1 MELDLQPTDLLDLQV
16 GIHKEPIMIYQY
28 HFDFKDEK
36 VLQSD
41 LQKNI
46 RGTIPVIEDAYMV
59 LSETF
64 QLSYPWIPASDRE
77 IRYLSNLPFSK
88 ENHDISWA
96 MEIRDVL
103 ILFWS
108 KESGEIRYKKGIEYS
123 AERLQFWLYHTFFPV
138 MLELRGIYHI
148 LHVGS
153 VEIVGKPVL
162 FSAHSFGGKSTMTDY
177 FIQRGHSMLSDDAL
191 GIEKIGIQYHA
202 IPSYPFHR
210 PYRKPEELGYPV
222 ANFATEPKPLHAVYL
237 LEKSDPDATVEIVE
251 LKGIEKF
258 KAFHYSTFI
267 DLDFMKR
274 ERFEFFSEMAKSVPV
289 YKVIVPWDL
298 ERIEEVYEKI
308 VLSVKR

>member
-1 MELDLQPTDLLDLQV
+1 M
-16 GIHKEPIMIYQY
+16 MIYQY
-28 HFDFKDEK
+28 HFDFKDEE
-36 VLQSD
+36 VLQSNPK
-41 LQKNI
+41 KNV
-46 RGTIPVIEDAYMV
+46 RGIIPVIEDTHMI

-64 QLSYPWIPASDRE
+64 QTVYPWMPASDME
-77 IRYLSNLPFSK
+77 IRYLSSLPFSK

-96 MEIRDVL
+96 MEIRD
-103 ILFWS
+103 ILTLYWS
-108 KESGEIRYKKGIEYS
+108 KKSGEIRYKKGLNYS
-123 AERLQFWLYHTFFPV
+123 AKRLQFWLYHTFFPV

-177 FIQRGHSMLSDDAL
+177 FIQRGHTMLSDDAL
-191 GIEKIGIQYHA
+191 GIEKIGTQYHA

-258 KAFHYSTFI
+258 KAFHYTTFI

-274 ERFEFFSEMAKSVPV
+274 ERFEFFMEMAKYVPV
-289 YKVIVPWDL
+289 YKVMIPWDL
-298 ERIEEVYEKI
+298 DRLPEVYEKI
-308 VLSVKR
+308 VHWSK